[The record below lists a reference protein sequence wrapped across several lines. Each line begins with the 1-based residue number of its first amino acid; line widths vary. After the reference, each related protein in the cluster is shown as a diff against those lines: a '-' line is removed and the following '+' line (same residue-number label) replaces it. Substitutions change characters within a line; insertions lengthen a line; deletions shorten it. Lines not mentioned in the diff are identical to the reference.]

1 MSRFSNLA
9 RYSATRLALAPL
21 MLWLIATLVFL
32 LLRVAPG
39 DPVDAVLGSR
49 APAEVKAAMRKQL
62 GLDQSLLHQYFDYFQ
77 GLLPLHL
84 ERTANGS
91 EIEGLK
97 QLSWVSLDLTTPWD
111 GQHLFFGIGTDL
123 VDLGQSLL
131 NGETVLSIIGRTL
144 PASLELSVIALIA
157 AAVIGLSIGFT
168 GIARP
173 EGKLDLSGRLYGLG
187 TYALPPFW
195 IAMLVQL
202 LFAVV
207 LGWLPVGG
215 RFPPSLIPP
224 DGSGFYLF
232 DSIASGDWS
241 SLRGTV
247 RHLILPTST
256 LAVLLSGTF
265 TTALRLNLRRTL
277 RSDYVEA
284 ARSRGLNERQVVL
297 RHGLP
302 NALLPVLTIAGIT
315 VASLIGGA
323 LLIEVTFSWPGI
335 ALRLQEAINQ
345 RDYPVVQGIVVVI
358 AALVV
363 LVSVAVDLLVA
374 SLDPRV
380 RY

>member
-1 MSRFSNLA
+1 MSRTGALL
-9 RYSATRLALAPL
+9 RYSATRLGLAPL

-49 APAEVKAAMRKQL
+49 APAVAKAAMRARL
-62 GLDQSLLHQYFDYFQ
+62 GLDKTLPDQYLDYLRGLLH
-77 GLLPLHL
+77 G
-84 ERTANGS
+84 
-91 EIEGLK
+91 
-97 QLSWVSLDLTTPWD
+97 
-111 GQHLFFGIGTDL
+111 
-123 VDLGQSLL
+123 DLGQGLI
-131 NGETVLSIIGRTL
+131 NQEPVRDIISRTL
-144 PASLELSVIALIA
+144 PASLELSVLALA
-157 AAVIGLSIGFT
+157 LAAVIGLSIGFS

-173 EGKLDLSGRLYGLG
+173 EGKLDLAGRLYGLG

-195 IAMLVQL
+195 VAMLLQL
-202 LFAVV
+202 LFAVS

-215 RFPPSLIPP
+215 RFPPSLMPP
-224 DGSGFYLF
+224 EGTGFYLL
-232 DSIASGDWS
+232 DSIR
-241 SLRGTV
+241 SLDMTSLKGTL
-247 RHLILPTST
+247 RHLVLPAGT
-256 LAVLLSGTF
+256 LALLLSGTF
-265 TTALRLNLRRTL
+265 TTALRLNLRRSL
-277 RSDYVEA
+277 RGDYAEA
-284 ARSRGLNERQVVL
+284 ARSRGLSERQVVL

-374 SLDPRV
+374 ALDPRV

>member
-1 MSRFSNLA
+1 MARARALL
-9 RYSATRLALAPL
+9 RYSATRLGLAPV

-49 APAEVKAAMRKQL
+49 APAAAKAAMRARL
-62 GLDQSLLHQYFDYFQ
+62 GLDQSLLDQYLDYLHGLIQ
-77 GLLPLHL
+77 G
-84 ERTANGS
+84 
-91 EIEGLK
+91 
-97 QLSWVSLDLTTPWD
+97 
-111 GQHLFFGIGTDL
+111 
-123 VDLGQSLL
+123 DLGQGLINQEPVS
-131 NGETVLSIIGRTL
+131 SIIGRTL
-144 PASLELSVIALIA
+144 PASLELSVVALVVA
-157 AAVIGLSIGFT
+157 AIVGLSIGFS

-173 EGKLDLSGRLYGLG
+173 EGKLDLAGRLYGLG

-195 IAMLVQL
+195 VAMLVQL
-202 LFAVV
+202 LFAVS

-215 RFPPSLIPP
+215 RFPPSLMPP
-224 DGSGFYLF
+224 QGSGFYLI
-232 DSIASGDWS
+232 DSVVALDWTA
-241 SLRGTV
+241 LRGTI
-247 RHLILPTST
+247 RHLVLPAGT
-256 LAVLLSGTF
+256 LALLLSGTF

-277 RSDYVEA
+277 RGDYVEA
-284 ARSRGLNERQVVL
+284 ARSRGLSETQVVL

-374 SLDPRV
+374 ALDPRI

>member
-1 MSRFSNLA
+1 MSRTGALL
-9 RYSATRLALAPL
+9 RYSATRLGLAPL

-49 APAEVKAAMRKQL
+49 APAVVKAAMRARL
-62 GLDQSLLHQYFDYFQ
+62 GLDKTLPDQYLDYLRGLLH
-77 GLLPLHL
+77 G
-84 ERTANGS
+84 
-91 EIEGLK
+91 
-97 QLSWVSLDLTTPWD
+97 
-111 GQHLFFGIGTDL
+111 
-123 VDLGQSLL
+123 DLGQGLI
-131 NGETVLSIIGRTL
+131 NQEPVRDIISRTL
-144 PASLELSVIALIA
+144 PASLELSVLALA
-157 AAVIGLSIGFT
+157 LAAVIGLSIGFS

-173 EGKLDLSGRLYGLG
+173 EGKLDLAGRLYGLG

-195 IAMLVQL
+195 VAMLLQL
-202 LFAVV
+202 LFAVS

-215 RFPPSLIPP
+215 RFPPSLMPP
-224 DGSGFYLF
+224 EGTGFYLL
-232 DSIASGDWS
+232 DSIR
-241 SLRGTV
+241 SLDMTALKGTL
-247 RHLILPTST
+247 RHLVLPAGT
-256 LAVLLSGTF
+256 LALLLSGTF
-265 TTALRLNLRRTL
+265 TTALRLNLRRSL
-277 RSDYVEA
+277 RGDYAEA
-284 ARSRGLNERQVVL
+284 ARSRGLSERQVVL

-374 SLDPRV
+374 ALDPRV

>member
-1 MSRFSNLA
+1 MARARALL
-9 RYSATRLALAPL
+9 RYSATRLGLAPV

-49 APAEVKAAMRKQL
+49 APAAAKAAMRARL
-62 GLDQSLLHQYFDYFQ
+62 GLDQSLLDQYLDYLHGLIQ
-77 GLLPLHL
+77 G
-84 ERTANGS
+84 
-91 EIEGLK
+91 
-97 QLSWVSLDLTTPWD
+97 
-111 GQHLFFGIGTDL
+111 
-123 VDLGQSLL
+123 DLGQGLINQEPVS
-131 NGETVLSIIGRTL
+131 SIIGRTL
-144 PASLELSVIALIA
+144 PASLELSVVALVVA
-157 AAVIGLSIGFT
+157 AIVGLSIGFS

-173 EGKLDLSGRLYGLG
+173 EGKLDLAGRLYGLG

-195 IAMLVQL
+195 VAMLVQL
-202 LFAVV
+202 LFAVS

-215 RFPPSLIPP
+215 RFPPSLMPP
-224 DGSGFYLF
+224 QGSGFYLI
-232 DSIASGDWS
+232 DSMVDLDWTA
-241 SLRGTV
+241 LRGTI
-247 RHLILPTST
+247 RHLVLPAGT
-256 LAVLLSGTF
+256 LALLLSGTF

-277 RSDYVEA
+277 RGDYVEA
-284 ARSRGLNERQVVL
+284 ARSRGLSETQVVL

-374 SLDPRV
+374 ALDPRI